1 MYYKVEISGVDT
13 SKLKTLKND
22 ETNELLRRA
31 HAGDREA
38 RNRLVESNLKLV
50 LSAVQ
55 RFSNRGGNPD
65 DLFQVGCIGL
75 IKAIERFDI
84 ELGLKLSTYAFSL
97 IIGEMRRF
105 LRDSGMVKVTRRVRE
120 QAVAA
125 LKKKEEL
132 QNLDVVLS
140 NPPFGTKKGG
150 ELTNR
155 TDFMFATSNKQFNFL
170 QHIYHSLNTSGK
182 ARAAVV
188 VPDNVLFADGD
199 GEKIRCELMD
209 KCNLHTILRL
219 PTGIFYAQGV
229 KTNVLFFTRGKSDY
243 GNTKEV
249 WFYDLRT
256 DMPSYGKTTPLKVQH
271 FADFELAYNAS
282 IREKVCDKR
291 WSVYTREEI
300 RNNGNN
306 LDLGL
311 IQENKDEDHESI
323 SNPIENL
330 EMCMSNLEEAKK
342 LITCVIE
349 ELKTLEV

>member
-65 DLFQVGCIGL
+65 DLFQVGWIGL

-132 QNLDVVLS
+132 QNSLGREPTVEEIAAAMQQPKEDVVLAMEAIMEPS
-140 NPPFGTKKGG
+140 SLYDPAYSDGRENICLIDQVQDKTSESDWLDEMLLRQAMEALSAREKKI
-150 ELTNR
+150 LSLR
-155 TDFMFATSNKQFNFL
+155 FFA
-170 QHIYHSLNTSGK
+170 
-182 ARAAVV
+182 
-188 VPDNVLFADGD
+188 
-199 GEKIRCELMD
+199 
-209 KCNLHTILRL
+209 
-219 PTGIFYAQGV
+219 
-229 KTNVLFFTRGKSDY
+229 
-243 GNTKEV
+243 
-249 WFYDLRT
+249 
-256 DMPSYGKTTPLKVQH
+256 GKTQVEVSQ
-271 FADFELAYNAS
+271 AVGISQAQVS
-282 IREKVCDKR
+282 RIEKGALQR
-291 WSVYTREEI
+291 I
-300 RNNGNN
+300 
-306 LDLGL
+306 
-311 IQENKDEDHESI
+311 
-323 SNPIENL
+323 
-330 EMCMSNLEEAKK
+330 
-342 LITCVIE
+342 
-349 ELKTLEV
+349 KTQM

>member
-55 RFSNRGGNPD
+55 RFSNRWGNPD

-132 QNLDVVLS
+132 QNSLGREPTVEEIAAAMQQPKEDVVLAMEAIMEPS
-140 NPPFGTKKGG
+140 SLYDPAYSDGRENICLIDQVQDKTSESDWLDEMLLRQALEALSAREKKI
-150 ELTNR
+150 LSLR
-155 TDFMFATSNKQFNFL
+155 FFA
-170 QHIYHSLNTSGK
+170 
-182 ARAAVV
+182 
-188 VPDNVLFADGD
+188 
-199 GEKIRCELMD
+199 
-209 KCNLHTILRL
+209 
-219 PTGIFYAQGV
+219 
-229 KTNVLFFTRGKSDY
+229 
-243 GNTKEV
+243 
-249 WFYDLRT
+249 
-256 DMPSYGKTTPLKVQH
+256 GKTQVEVSQ
-271 FADFELAYNAS
+271 AVGISQAQVS
-282 IREKVCDKR
+282 RIEKGALQR
-291 WSVYTREEI
+291 I
-300 RNNGNN
+300 
-306 LDLGL
+306 
-311 IQENKDEDHESI
+311 
-323 SNPIENL
+323 
-330 EMCMSNLEEAKK
+330 
-342 LITCVIE
+342 
-349 ELKTLEV
+349 KTQM

>member
-65 DLFQVGCIGL
+65 DFFQVGCIGL

-132 QNLDVVLS
+132 QNSLGREPTVEEIAAAMQQPKEDVVLAMEAIMEPS
-140 NPPFGTKKGG
+140 SLYDPAYSDGRENICLIDQVQDKTSESDWLDEMLLRQAMEALSAREKKI
-150 ELTNR
+150 LSLR
-155 TDFMFATSNKQFNFL
+155 FFA
-170 QHIYHSLNTSGK
+170 
-182 ARAAVV
+182 
-188 VPDNVLFADGD
+188 
-199 GEKIRCELMD
+199 
-209 KCNLHTILRL
+209 
-219 PTGIFYAQGV
+219 
-229 KTNVLFFTRGKSDY
+229 
-243 GNTKEV
+243 
-249 WFYDLRT
+249 
-256 DMPSYGKTTPLKVQH
+256 GKTQVEVSQ
-271 FADFELAYNAS
+271 AVGISQAQVS
-282 IREKVCDKR
+282 RIEKGALQR
-291 WSVYTREEI
+291 I
-300 RNNGNN
+300 
-306 LDLGL
+306 
-311 IQENKDEDHESI
+311 
-323 SNPIENL
+323 
-330 EMCMSNLEEAKK
+330 
-342 LITCVIE
+342 
-349 ELKTLEV
+349 KTQM

>member
-132 QNLDVVLS
+132 QNSLGREPTVEEIAPAMQQPKEDVVLAMEAIMEPS
-140 NPPFGTKKGG
+140 SLYDPAYSDGRENICLIDQVQDKTSESDWLDEMLLRQAMEALSAREKKI
-150 ELTNR
+150 LSLR
-155 TDFMFATSNKQFNFL
+155 FFA
-170 QHIYHSLNTSGK
+170 
-182 ARAAVV
+182 
-188 VPDNVLFADGD
+188 
-199 GEKIRCELMD
+199 
-209 KCNLHTILRL
+209 
-219 PTGIFYAQGV
+219 
-229 KTNVLFFTRGKSDY
+229 
-243 GNTKEV
+243 
-249 WFYDLRT
+249 
-256 DMPSYGKTTPLKVQH
+256 GKTQVEVSQ
-271 FADFELAYNAS
+271 AVGISQAQVS
-282 IREKVCDKR
+282 RIEKGALQR
-291 WSVYTREEI
+291 I
-300 RNNGNN
+300 
-306 LDLGL
+306 
-311 IQENKDEDHESI
+311 
-323 SNPIENL
+323 
-330 EMCMSNLEEAKK
+330 
-342 LITCVIE
+342 
-349 ELKTLEV
+349 KTQM

>member
-55 RFSNRGGNPD
+55 RFNNRGGNPD

-132 QNLDVVLS
+132 QNSLGREPTVEEIAAAMQQPKEDVVLAMEAIMEPS
-140 NPPFGTKKGG
+140 SLYDPAYSDGREDICLIDQVQDKTSESDWLDEMLLRQAMEALSAREKKI
-150 ELTNR
+150 LSLR
-155 TDFMFATSNKQFNFL
+155 FFA
-170 QHIYHSLNTSGK
+170 
-182 ARAAVV
+182 
-188 VPDNVLFADGD
+188 
-199 GEKIRCELMD
+199 
-209 KCNLHTILRL
+209 
-219 PTGIFYAQGV
+219 
-229 KTNVLFFTRGKSDY
+229 
-243 GNTKEV
+243 
-249 WFYDLRT
+249 
-256 DMPSYGKTTPLKVQH
+256 GKTQVEVSQ
-271 FADFELAYNAS
+271 AVGISQAQVS
-282 IREKVCDKR
+282 RIEKGALQR
-291 WSVYTREEI
+291 I
-300 RNNGNN
+300 
-306 LDLGL
+306 
-311 IQENKDEDHESI
+311 
-323 SNPIENL
+323 
-330 EMCMSNLEEAKK
+330 
-342 LITCVIE
+342 
-349 ELKTLEV
+349 KTQM

>member
-55 RFSNRGGNPD
+55 RFSNRGSNPD

-132 QNLDVVLS
+132 QNSLGREPTVEEIAAAMQQPKEDVVLAMEAIMEPS
-140 NPPFGTKKGG
+140 SLYDPAYSDGRENICLIDQVQDKTSESDWLDEMLLRQALEALSAREKKI
-150 ELTNR
+150 LSLR
-155 TDFMFATSNKQFNFL
+155 FFA
-170 QHIYHSLNTSGK
+170 
-182 ARAAVV
+182 
-188 VPDNVLFADGD
+188 
-199 GEKIRCELMD
+199 
-209 KCNLHTILRL
+209 
-219 PTGIFYAQGV
+219 
-229 KTNVLFFTRGKSDY
+229 
-243 GNTKEV
+243 
-249 WFYDLRT
+249 
-256 DMPSYGKTTPLKVQH
+256 GKTQVEVSQ
-271 FADFELAYNAS
+271 AVGISQAQVS
-282 IREKVCDKR
+282 RIEKGALQR
-291 WSVYTREEI
+291 I
-300 RNNGNN
+300 
-306 LDLGL
+306 
-311 IQENKDEDHESI
+311 
-323 SNPIENL
+323 
-330 EMCMSNLEEAKK
+330 
-342 LITCVIE
+342 
-349 ELKTLEV
+349 KTQM

>member
-55 RFSNRGGNPD
+55 RFSNRWGNPD

-132 QNLDVVLS
+132 QNSLGREPTVEEIAAAMQQPKEDVVLAMEAIMEPS
-140 NPPFGTKKGG
+140 SLYDPAYSDGRENICLIDQVQDKTSESDWLDEMLLRQAMEALSAREKKI
-150 ELTNR
+150 LSLR
-155 TDFMFATSNKQFNFL
+155 FFA
-170 QHIYHSLNTSGK
+170 
-182 ARAAVV
+182 
-188 VPDNVLFADGD
+188 
-199 GEKIRCELMD
+199 
-209 KCNLHTILRL
+209 
-219 PTGIFYAQGV
+219 
-229 KTNVLFFTRGKSDY
+229 
-243 GNTKEV
+243 
-249 WFYDLRT
+249 
-256 DMPSYGKTTPLKVQH
+256 GKTQVEVSQ
-271 FADFELAYNAS
+271 AVGISQAQVS
-282 IREKVCDKR
+282 RIEKGALQR
-291 WSVYTREEI
+291 I
-300 RNNGNN
+300 
-306 LDLGL
+306 
-311 IQENKDEDHESI
+311 
-323 SNPIENL
+323 
-330 EMCMSNLEEAKK
+330 
-342 LITCVIE
+342 
-349 ELKTLEV
+349 KTQM

>member
-55 RFSNRGGNPD
+55 RFINRGGNPD

-132 QNLDVVLS
+132 QNSLGREPTVEEIAAAMQQPKEDVVLAMEAIMEPS
-140 NPPFGTKKGG
+140 SLYDPAYSDGRENICLIDQVQDKTSESDWLDEMLLRQAMEALSAREKKI
-150 ELTNR
+150 LSLR
-155 TDFMFATSNKQFNFL
+155 FFA
-170 QHIYHSLNTSGK
+170 
-182 ARAAVV
+182 
-188 VPDNVLFADGD
+188 
-199 GEKIRCELMD
+199 
-209 KCNLHTILRL
+209 
-219 PTGIFYAQGV
+219 
-229 KTNVLFFTRGKSDY
+229 
-243 GNTKEV
+243 
-249 WFYDLRT
+249 
-256 DMPSYGKTTPLKVQH
+256 GKTQVEVSQ
-271 FADFELAYNAS
+271 AVGISQAQVS
-282 IREKVCDKR
+282 RIEKGALQR
-291 WSVYTREEI
+291 I
-300 RNNGNN
+300 
-306 LDLGL
+306 
-311 IQENKDEDHESI
+311 
-323 SNPIENL
+323 
-330 EMCMSNLEEAKK
+330 
-342 LITCVIE
+342 
-349 ELKTLEV
+349 KTQM